1 MTCHKF
7 IIILLFM
14 LSSAA
19 AMATEKTDTTYQR
32 IRNEYLTL
40 YNNPEK
46 TERFYKVSQQMMDY
60 YLKQGKKLGYY
71 KVRINEA
78 LYDTE
83 HGQTYQ
89 AIKKA
94 NMTLEDMKNDGIKQY
109 EVVYTVLGTLFESR
123 GNYRMANEYYMKALK
138 SADPQ
143 DEGTLISIY
152 SRLASLKGN
161 REPKEAWKWNEQFGA
176 LAKQYPEYQQIY
188 LIQKGAISFFLNDK
202 QQFMEAYRQLEE
214 NRLKHPETD
223 DNGLSTIKIMKDVF
237 DGNYEEAIKSI
248 QADTLNGDDLNQLD
262 IYIHAYEMMG
272 MGKQALEQVNK
283 RRDLRDSLN
292 NNMIFESI
300 NAINAEVG
308 LANLNEK
315 AAKERELW
323 LAAIIVLLMIAL
335 ALVVWRHLT
344 RHRYRKKLQQQNK
357 ELEIALS
364 RAEESD
370 RMKDSFI
377 EHVSHE
383 IRTPLNVITGYAQI
397 ITNPHYKLTDEQ
409 RNRFINDISKNTT
422 EITYIVNELLEVAQ
436 DESREYYQKDDTIAV
451 NEFCKKLLQEAE
463 KSNKQQLN
471 LQLDTA
477 LNDDYTLRSNS
488 VVLEKI
494 LSQLLNN
501 AIKFTKE
508 GRVELNVHESPDGGI
523 LRFIVTDTGIGIAEE
538 HHERIFE
545 RFFKVDPFKQGF
557 GLGLTMS
564 RKMATLLGGSLD
576 LDTTY
581 TNGARFILTLPVNA
595 ESLA

>member
-123 GNYRMANEYYMKALK
+123 GNYRMANDYYMKALQ
-138 SADPQ
+138 STNPN

-176 LAKQYPEYQQIY
+176 MTQHYPEYRQTY
-188 LIQKGAISFFLNDK
+188 LIQKATISFFLNDK
-202 QQFMEAYRQLEE
+202 QQFMETYRQLEV
-214 NRLKHPETD
+214 NRQEHADRD
-223 DNGLSTIKIMKDVF
+223 DNGLSTIKMMKDAF
-237 DGNYEEAIKSI
+237 DGNYEEAAKSI

-344 RHRYRKKLQQQNK
+344 RRSYRKKLQQQNK

-397 ITNPHYKLTDEQ
+397 ITNPRYHLTDEQ

-488 VVLEKI
+488 IVLEKI

-508 GRVELNVHESPDGGI
+508 GRVELNVHESPDRGV
-523 LRFIVTDTGIGIAEE
+523 LRFIVSDTGIGIAEE
-538 HHERIFE
+538 HRERIFE

-581 TNGARFILTLPVNA
+581 TNGARFILTLPVNV

>member
-1 MTCHKF
+1 
-7 IIILLFM
+7 
-14 LSSAA
+14 
-19 AMATEKTDTTYQR
+19 
-32 IRNEYLTL
+32 
-40 YNNPEK
+40 
-46 TERFYKVSQQMMDY
+46 
-60 YLKQGKKLGYY
+60 
-71 KVRINEA
+71 
-78 LYDTE
+78 
-83 HGQTYQ
+83 
-89 AIKKA
+89 
-94 NMTLEDMKNDGIKQY
+94 MKNDGIKQY

-176 LAKQYPEYQQIY
+176 MTQHYPEYRQTY
-188 LIQKGAISFFLNDK
+188 LIQKATISFFLTDK
-202 QQFMEAYRQLEE
+202 KKFMETYRQLEV
-214 NRLKHPETD
+214 NRQEHADRD

-237 DGNYEEAIKSI
+237 DGNYEEAAKSI

-344 RHRYRKKLQQQNK
+344 RRSYRKKLQQQNK

-397 ITNPHYKLTDEQ
+397 ITNPRYHLTDEQ

>member
-1 MTCHKF
+1 
-7 IIILLFM
+7 M

-78 LYDTE
+78 LYETE

-123 GNYRMANEYYMKALK
+123 GNYRMANDYYMKALQ
-138 SADPQ
+138 STNPN

-152 SRLASLKGN
+152 SRLASLKSN

-176 LAKQYPEYQQIY
+176 LAKQYPEFQQIY

-223 DNGLSTIKIMKDVF
+223 DNGLSTIKMMKDAF
-237 DGNYEEAIKSI
+237 DGNYEEAAKSI
-248 QADTLNGDDLNQLD
+248 QADTLHHDDLNQLD

-272 MGKQALEQVNK
+272 MGKQALELVNK
-283 RRDLRDSLN
+283 RRDVRDSLN

-308 LANLNEK
+308 LANINEK

-335 ALVVWRHLT
+335 TLVVWRHLT

-397 ITNPHYKLTDEQ
+397 ITNPRYKLTDEQ
-409 RNRFINDISKNTT
+409 RDRFINDISKNTT

-488 VVLEKI
+488 IVLEKI

-508 GRVELNVHESPDGGI
+508 GRVELNVHESPDRGV
-523 LRFIVTDTGIGIAEE
+523 LRFIVSDTGIGIAEE
-538 HHERIFE
+538 HRERIFE

-576 LDTTY
+576 LDATY
-581 TNGARFILTLPVNA
+581 TNGARFILTLPVNV

>member
-1 MTCHKF
+1 MTCNKL
-7 IIILLFM
+7 IVILLLM
-14 LSSAA
+14 LSSTA

-60 YLKQGKKLGYY
+60 YLKKGKKLGYY
-71 KVRINEA
+71 KIRINEA
-78 LYDTE
+78 LYETE
-83 HGQTYQ
+83 HGQTYE

-94 NMTLEDMKNDGIKQY
+94 NMTLEDMKNEGIKNY
-109 EVVYTVLGTLFESR
+109 ESVYIVLGTLFETR

-138 SADPQ
+138 NADPK
-143 DEGTLISIY
+143 DKGTLISIY
-152 SRLASLKGN
+152 SRLASLKRN
-161 REPKEAWKWNEQFGA
+161 RDSKEAWKWNEQFGA
-176 LAKQYPEYQQIY
+176 MIKQYPEFQQIY
-188 LIQKGAISFFLNDK
+188 LIQKAAISFFLNDK
-202 QQFMEAYRQLEE
+202 RKFMESYRQLEE
-214 NRLKHPETD
+214 NRQAHPDAD
-223 DNGLSTIKIMKDVF
+223 DNGLSTIKMMKDVF
-237 DGNYEEAIKSI
+237 DGNYEEAVKSI
-248 QADTLNGDDLNQLD
+248 QADTLSNDNLNQLD
-262 IYIHAYEMMG
+262 VYIHAYEMMG

-283 RRDLRDSLN
+283 RRDVRDSLN

-323 LAAIIVLLMIAL
+323 LAAIIVLLLIT
-335 ALVVWRHLT
+335 LVLVILRHLT
-344 RHRYRKKLQQQNK
+344 RYRYRKKLQKQNK

-364 RAEESD
+364 RAEESE

-397 ITNPHYKLTDEQ
+397 ITNPKYHLTDEQ

-451 NEFCKKLLQEAE
+451 NEFCKKLLQKAE
-463 KSNKQQLN
+463 KMNKQHLS
-471 LQLDTA
+471 LQFDTA
-477 LNDDYTLRSNS
+477 LNDSYTLRSNS

-494 LSQLLNN
+494 LLQLLSN

-508 GRVELNVHESPDGGI
+508 GRVELNVHESPDHGV
-523 LRFIVTDTGIGIAEE
+523 LRFTITDTGIGIAKE

-545 RFFKVDPFKQGF
+545 RFFKVDSFKQGF

-564 RKMATLLGGSLD
+564 RKMATLLGGSLN

-581 TNGARFILTLPVNA
+581 TNGARFILTLSINEELPA
-595 ESLA
+595 